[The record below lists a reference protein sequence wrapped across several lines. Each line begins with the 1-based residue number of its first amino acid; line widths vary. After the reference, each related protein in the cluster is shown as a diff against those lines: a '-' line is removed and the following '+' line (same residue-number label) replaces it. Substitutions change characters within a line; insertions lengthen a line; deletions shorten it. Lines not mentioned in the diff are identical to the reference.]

1 MAGKRSA
8 AGEEARSLVTDIPA
22 VAVDIPEERAEAAP
36 ALPPDHSFP
45 DLVWAHYVWER
56 ARESDEPDERKL
68 DLYRRTRAAFEEKY
82 GDIVE
87 AYWCQAEASAV
98 AVTVK
103 QQPKMKRMI
112 GVEPTIRFHQVADW
126 ETRHAPAIA
135 DALHVCETQAV
146 KVAEVLRGASE
157 RIAMLWVYSVAQHLL
172 GFVERYR
179 GEPSAEVAEEEAKKQ
194 YKELV
199 QIEGYYHR
207 AGEKAGRLV
216 YVTGMLFGV
225 LGLMLIALALVG
237 LLALF
242 GAFDTSDAGVRDFFV
257 AYSAGAVGA
266 IVSVLTRMSTS
277 DREGKEKFNVDF
289 EVGRATLRWLGSF
302 RPLLGAVFGIVT
314 YFALKGGLVQIKI
327 DKPNEFEYYTV
338 LAFVAG
344 FSERFTQVITGTAE
358 RLLDPGEKKKT

>member
-1 MAGKRSA
+1 MAGNRSA
-8 AGEEARSLVTDIPA
+8 AGEKARFLVTDIPA
-22 VAVDIPEERAEAAP
+22 VAVDIPSERAEAEP
-36 ALPPDHSFP
+36 LPDHSFP
-45 DLVWAHYVWER
+45 DLVWAHYRWECSR
-56 ARESDEPDERKL
+56 REPQTPDARKVDV
-68 DLYRRTRAAFEEKY
+68 YRRTRVAFEEKY
-82 GDIVE
+82 GEIVE
-87 AYWCQAEASAV
+87 AYWCQQEASAV

-103 QQPKMKRMI
+103 QRPRILRMI
-112 GVEPTIRFHQVADW
+112 GFDPTIRLHQVADW

-179 GEPSAEVAEEEAKKQ
+179 GEPSPETAEAEAKKQ
-194 YKELV
+194 YEELV

-225 LGLMLIALALVG
+225 FGLMLIALALVG

-242 GAFDTSDAGVRDFFV
+242 GAFDTSDEGVRDFFV
-257 AYSAGAVGA
+257 AYSAGAMGA

-302 RPLLGAVFGIVT
+302 RPFLGAVFGVVA
-314 YFALKGGLVQIKI
+314 YFAVKGGLVQISL
-327 DKPNEFEYYTV
+327 DNVSEFEYYTV
-338 LAFVAG
+338 FAFLAG
-344 FSERFTQVITGTAE
+344 FSERFTQVITGSAE
-358 RLLDPGEKKKT
+358 KILQPADKADKT

>member
-1 MAGKRSA
+1 
-8 AGEEARSLVTDIPA
+8 VTDIPA
-22 VAVDIPEERAEAAP
+22 VAVDLPVERAEPEAG
-36 ALPPDHSFP
+36 LPPDHSFP
-45 DLVWAHYVWER
+45 DLVWAHYAWER
-56 ARESDEPDERKL
+56 SRESQAPDARKL
-68 DLYRRTRAAFEEKY
+68 DEYRRTRAAFEARHGE
-82 GDIVE
+82 IVE
-87 AYWCQAEASAV
+87 AYWCQQEASAV

-103 QQPKMKRMI
+103 QRPRVLRML
-112 GVEPTIRFHQVADW
+112 GVEPTIRFHQLADW

-179 GEPSAEVAEEEAKKQ
+179 GEPTIEEAEAEAKKQ

-225 LGLMLIALALVG
+225 AGLLIIALALVG

-242 GAFDTSDAGVRDFFV
+242 GAFDASDEGVRDFFV
-257 AYSAGAVGA
+257 AYSAGAMGA

-277 DREGKEKFNVDF
+277 DRDGKEKFNVDF
-289 EVGRATLRWLGSF
+289 EVGRTTLRWLGSF
-302 RPLLGAVFGIVT
+302 RPFLGAVFGVVT
-314 YFALKGGLVQIKI
+314 YFALKGGLVQIEIK
-327 DKPNEFEYYTV
+327 DVSDFEYYTV
-338 LAFVAG
+338 FAFIAG

-358 RLLDPGEKKKT
+358 RLLQPTEPKT

>member
-1 MAGKRSA
+1 
-8 AGEEARSLVTDIPA
+8 VTDIPA
-22 VAVDIPEERAEAAP
+22 VAVDIPERAEVAAAAVP
-36 ALPPDHSFP
+36 ELAPDHSFP
-45 DLVWAHYVWER
+45 DLVWAHYAWER
-56 ARESDEPDERKL
+56 TRESDEPDERKL
-68 DLYRRTRAAFEEKY
+68 DLYRRTRVAFEAKY

-87 AYWCQAEASAV
+87 AYWCQEEASAV

-103 QQPKMKRMI
+103 QRPKLLRILGLDPM
-112 GVEPTIRFHQVADW
+112 IRFHQVADW

-146 KVAEVLRGASE
+146 KIAEVLRGTSE

-172 GFVERYR
+172 GFVERYS
-179 GEPSAEVAEEEAKKQ
+179 GEPSVEVAEEEAKKQ

-225 LGLMLIALALVG
+225 VGLMLIALALVG

-242 GAFDTSDAGVRDFFV
+242 GAFDTSDEGVRDFFV

-314 YFALKGGLVQIKI
+314 YFAFKGGLIQITIK
-327 DKPNEFEYYTV
+327 EATQFEYYTV

-358 RLLDPGEKKKT
+358 KLLDPADAKKT

>member
-1 MAGKRSA
+1 
-8 AGEEARSLVTDIPA
+8 VTDIPA
-22 VAVDIPEERAEAAP
+22 VAVDIPSERAAADP
-36 ALPPDHSFP
+36 QPDHSFP
-45 DLVWAHYVWER
+45 DLVWAHYAWER
-56 ARESDEPDERKL
+56 SRESQTPDARKL
-68 DLYRRTRAAFEEKY
+68 DAYRRTRAAFEAKHGE
-82 GDIVE
+82 IVE
-87 AYWCQAEASAV
+87 AYWCQEEASAV

-103 QQPKMKRMI
+103 PRPKLLRML
-112 GVEPTIRFHQVADW
+112 GFEPTIRFHQVADW

-172 GFVERYR
+172 GFVERNR
-179 GEPSAEVAEEEAKKQ
+179 GQPSPEAAEAEAKKQ
-194 YKELV
+194 YSELV

-225 LGLMLIALALVG
+225 VGLMAIALALVG

-242 GAFDTSDAGVRDFFV
+242 GAFDASDEGVRDFFV
-257 AYSAGAVGA
+257 AYGAGAMGA

-302 RPLLGAVFGIVT
+302 RPFLGAVFGIVA
-314 YFALKGGLVQIKI
+314 YFAFKGGLVQVKI
-327 DKPNEFEYYTV
+327 ENVSEFEYYTV
-338 LAFVAG
+338 LAFVGG

-358 RLLDPGEKKKT
+358 KILQPAEKT